1 MDALLNGAYSVFQA
15 FIGAGAYVMLPFII
29 MIIGLIFRLPIS
41 KAFKSGIT
49 ITCTDNCSRGK
60 RALRG
65 AATARDFRVAAL
77 P

>member
-1 MDALLNGAYSVFQA
+1 MIRFPPSPGDQRLLLIRYHFKTMPVYYDKYGVPDHTRYFHK
-15 FIGAGAYVMLPFII
+15 IGKP
-29 MIIGLIFRLPIS
+29 S
-41 KAFKSGIT
+41 
-49 ITCTDNCSRGK
+49 TCTDNCSRGK